1 MDVHPPVSY
10 SAAPSSR
17 PCDSASAPAWRALG
31 PLPRDDLIEAA
42 RKTAALASAEQQ
54 HRVVIMIEDQAQYGV
69 GFHLHGFFDKGQPF
83 AGRVLPVFRFRGLKN
98 ALDLAEKRLEQ
109 AAKQRVLRLIA
120 DLDRPD
126 GRTGTFGNLPQRRAP
141 IALFPETRRARLR
154 RFSRPARDFDGPW
167 IRLP

>member
-1 MDVHPPVSY
+1 
-10 SAAPSSR
+10 
-17 PCDSASAPAWRALG
+17 
-31 PLPRDDLIEAA
+31 
-42 RKTAALASAEQQ
+42 
-54 HRVVIMIEDQAQYGV
+54 MIEDQAQYGV

-126 GRTGTFGNLPQRRAP
+126 GRAGTFGDLPQRRAP
-141 IALFPETRRARLR
+141 IALFQKLGARG
-154 RFSRPARDFDGPW
+154 FGDFPVQRGISTGHGFASSGVNTPS
-167 IRLP
+167 LNTV

>member
-1 MDVHPPVSY
+1 
-10 SAAPSSR
+10 
-17 PCDSASAPAWRALG
+17 
-31 PLPRDDLIEAA
+31 
-42 RKTAALASAEQQ
+42 
-54 HRVVIMIEDQAQYGV
+54 MIEDQAQYGV

-109 AAKQRVLRLIA
+109 AAEQRVLRLIA

-126 GRTGTFGNLPQRRAP
+126 GRAGTFGDLPQRRAP

-167 IRLP
+167 IRLLRRKYAVIKYSVIICCLRAPLNKKTAAGDALRGADVL